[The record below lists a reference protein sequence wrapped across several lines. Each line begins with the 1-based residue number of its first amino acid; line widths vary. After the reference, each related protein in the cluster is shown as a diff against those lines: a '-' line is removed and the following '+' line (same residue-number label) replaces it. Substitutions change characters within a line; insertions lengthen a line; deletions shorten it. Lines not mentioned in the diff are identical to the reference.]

1 MAPCPTGVEKE
12 AQTPA
17 TTQNNKRGGDVVGA
31 VIKISYDGFLLFFFV
46 FSVTLE
52 YNKAPPPHS
61 LSSSSPPYT
70 HTHAANQHARARA
83 NKSPLK
89 GIISMK

>member
-1 MAPCPTGVEKE
+1 MALCPTGVEKE

-61 LSSSSPPYT
+61 LSLSSSSPPYT
-70 HTHAANQHARARA
+70 HTHTPQTNTRAHVPTKA
-83 NKSPLK
+83 HLK
-89 GIISMK
+89 E